1 MEAGKK
7 ELPADE
13 LPPPHQQSSSPS
25 PPAPYG
31 WQVDYVEVESGAPT
45 ACPRTMPRPGHIQ
58 RSPDAENAMNP
69 LPNYEMVSPPYPP
82 LYLECQQ
89 AHHKPETASHGVDFG
104 QQGKVNQESFVS
116 PSEQDAGCTTDLQE
130 NPVGSNLPS
139 NQSQHYGQD
148 PSSFQMD
155 PEVEHAAA
163 MVAGGPRDLAAVQ
176 TPGTKVAPYPLS
188 PQQVLSPNSMNAAL
202 QMPTPP
208 RPSLGKIGPLLSFNS
223 DWFLFDQ
230 PMPPVVAEPFPT
242 PGDAHRFNSD
252 LQRGADGYQQEFT
265 PQLQDVIPA
274 SPHSPKQS
282 PATSKMGPSKEPE
295 HQIQTESMFNPF
307 IQTPKTD
314 EGYSSPDP
322 PQMPIGFEALGH
334 SGTNISDQS
343 AGTTSFPEPPNTHKT
358 DPTLKEAWEL
368 FPPASSTNSPQ
379 PDVRTEPPIPV
390 SPISNHKSSPPPR
403 IITSDQPRE
412 EPSASGHTENDCT
425 EPKEIKL
432 MPHPTLR

>member
-13 LPPPHQQSSSPS
+13 LPPHHQQSPSPS
-25 PPAPYG
+25 LPAPYG
-31 WQVDYVEVESGAPT
+31 WQLDCMEVESGAPT

-69 LPNYEMVSPPYPP
+69 LPNNEMVSPPYPP

-89 AHHKPETASHGVDFG
+89 AHHTPGTAGHGVDFG
-104 QQGKVNQESFVS
+104 QQGKVNQELFVS

-139 NQSQHYGQD
+139 NRS
-148 PSSFQMD
+148 PSFQMD
-155 PEVEHAAA
+155 PEVERAAA
-163 MVAGGPRDLAAVQ
+163 MVAGGPRDLAAMQ
-176 TPGTKVAPYPLS
+176 TPGTKAAPYPLS
-188 PQQVLSPNSMNAAL
+188 PQQVLSPNPMNAAL

-208 RPSLGKIGPLLSFNS
+208 RPSLGKIGPLMSFNS
-223 DWFLFDQ
+223 DWFSFNQ
-230 PMPPVVAEPFPT
+230 PMPPVEAEPFPT

-252 LQRGADGYQQEFT
+252 LQQQAGGYQQEFT
-265 PQLQDVIPA
+265 PQLQDVFPA
-274 SPHSPKQS
+274 GPHSPKQS

-314 EGYSSPDP
+314 EGCSSPDP
-322 PQMPIGFEALGH
+322 PQMPIGFETLGQ
-334 SGTNISDQS
+334 SVTNISDQS
-343 AGTTSFPEPPNTHKT
+343 SGTTSFPEPPNTHKT
-358 DPTLKEAWEL
+358 DPTLNEAWGL
-368 FPPASSTNSPQ
+368 FQPASCVNFPQ
-379 PDVRTEPPIPV
+379 PDVRTEQPIPI
-390 SPISNHKSSPPPR
+390 SPISNHKSSAPPR
-403 IITSDQPRE
+403 KITSDQPQG
-412 EPSASGHTENDCT
+412 EPSTSGHTENDCT